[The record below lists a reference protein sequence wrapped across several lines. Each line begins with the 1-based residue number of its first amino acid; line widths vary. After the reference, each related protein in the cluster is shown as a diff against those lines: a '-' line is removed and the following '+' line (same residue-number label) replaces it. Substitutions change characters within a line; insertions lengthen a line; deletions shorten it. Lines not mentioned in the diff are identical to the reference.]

1 MLRHHFARTLTLLCS
16 SVVLCSLAS
25 RAADG
30 APAPDAK
37 PDANLIPR
45 WGRWIDPDADCKYTV
60 AKDKLTITVPGWE
73 HDFSAERVKMNAPR
87 IVQDGGEDFA
97 IQVKISGEFNPG
109 GPVAPNR
116 PAYQG
121 AGVFIMLDNRNY
133 IRLERAAYIKPNTT
147 QPIHIMSF
155 EARLNGAVQRFG
167 AAPDNRVEAK
177 TPLYFRMERHAKKV
191 YGAVS
196 QDGEEWQVLDIKTLS
211 GEPKLTTG
219 IFAVNLSTNEFSPQF
234 EGFKVEELEPIV
246 EEEPEEE
253 EEPIKKL
260 PPKPKK

>member
-1 MLRHHFARTLTLLCS
+1 MLHHHFARTLALFS
-16 SVVLCSLAS
+16 SVVLFSPAL
-25 RAADG
+25 RAADE

-37 PDANLIPR
+37 PDANQIPR
-45 WGRWIDPDADCKYTV
+45 WGLWQDPDADCKYQV
-60 AKDKLTITVPGWE
+60 VKDKLTITVPGWE
-73 HDFSAERVKMNAPR
+73 HDLSAERVKMNAPR
-87 IVQDGGEDFA
+87 IIQDGGEDFA

-133 IRLERAAYIKPNTT
+133 IRLERAAYVKPNTT
-147 QPIHIMSF
+147 QPIHVMSF

-167 AAPDNRVEAK
+167 AAPDNRVEAA
-177 TPLYFRMERHAKKV
+177 TPLYFRMERHGKKV

-196 QDGEEWQVLDIKTLS
+196 QDGEDWQVLDIKTLS
-211 GEPKLTTG
+211 DKAKLTTG
-219 IFAVNLSTNEFSPQF
+219 IFAVNLSTNEFQPHF

-246 EEEPEEE
+246 EEETTE
-253 EEPIKKL
+253 EEPVKKL
-260 PPKPKK
+260 PPKPKKK